1 MRAELAL
8 LPKAGRT
15 SSGRT
20 VHGDRR
26 PAGPYRPAECM
37 NGRRPVWH
45 GWAGPNRAP
54 CLLPIAPWSLHP
66 YVSRESAADRTWLVD
81 RRLLL
86 KAMTGPSRLMYV
98 TTRVSKRRLNS
109 TADKRGGARHANPR
123 FTAVAVVGWSSS
135 SEAHD
140 GRFRRICGLSA
151 YRRSPHDPGWQ
162 PWPGRRPGRGCSGS
176 TILMNVRVP
185 TTHRTSSRTVRSP
198 DDGRAT
204 NERRSRAACERCPL
218 SCPLF
223 RLSAESR
230 HANMNVTQYRQ

>member
-1 MRAELAL
+1 MRAELEL
-8 LPKAGRT
+8 SPSVLRT

-26 PAGPYRPAECM
+26 PAGPYGRAECM

-54 CLLPIAPWSLHP
+54 CLPPIAPWSLHP
-66 YVSRESAADRTWLVD
+66 YVSRESAADRTWLVE

-86 KAMTGPSRLMYV
+86 KVMTGPSRLMYG

-109 TADKRGGARHANPR
+109 TVDERGGARHANPR

-140 GRFRRICGLSA
+140 GR
-151 YRRSPHDPGWQ
+151 
-162 PWPGRRPGRGCSGS
+162 
-176 TILMNVRVP
+176 
-185 TTHRTSSRTVRSP
+185 
-198 DDGRAT
+198 
-204 NERRSRAACERCPL
+204 
-218 SCPLF
+218 
-223 RLSAESR
+223 
-230 HANMNVTQYRQ
+230 

>member
-1 MRAELAL
+1 MSGWHKSITKRSFPPCNTTGANAELHGLGKERRASPRAQRTWCDVRASKNIRVRAVRAELRAAPSVL
-8 LPKAGRT
+8 RT

-26 PAGPYRPAECM
+26 PAGPYGPAECM

-66 YVSRESAADRTWLVD
+66 YVSRESAADRTWLVE

-86 KAMTGPSRLMYV
+86 KVMTGPSRLMYV

-109 TADKRGGARHANPR
+109 TVDERGGARHANPR

-140 GRFRRICGLSA
+140 GR
-151 YRRSPHDPGWQ
+151 
-162 PWPGRRPGRGCSGS
+162 
-176 TILMNVRVP
+176 
-185 TTHRTSSRTVRSP
+185 
-198 DDGRAT
+198 
-204 NERRSRAACERCPL
+204 
-218 SCPLF
+218 
-223 RLSAESR
+223 
-230 HANMNVTQYRQ
+230 

>member
-1 MRAELAL
+1 MPASKNIRVRAVRAELRAAPNGL
-8 LPKAGRT
+8 RT

-26 PAGPYRPAECM
+26 PARPYGPAECM

-66 YVSRESAADRTWLVD
+66 YVSRESAADRTWLVE

-86 KAMTGPSRLMYV
+86 KVMTGPSRLMYG

-109 TADKRGGARHANPR
+109 TVDERGGARHANPR

-140 GRFRRICGLSA
+140 GRFRRICALPA

-176 TILMNVRVP
+176 TLLMNVRVP
-185 TTHRTSSRTVRSP
+185 TTRGTSLLQS
-198 DDGRAT
+198 
-204 NERRSRAACERCPL
+204 N
-218 SCPLF
+218 
-223 RLSAESR
+223 
-230 HANMNVTQYRQ
+230 

>member
-1 MRAELAL
+1 MVGTKPLQKVHFRHVTRRGTTPSSMASVRSGEPLRAHTSPDEVCAHQRTSGLGQCVQSWSCS
-8 LPKAGRT
+8 PAGYAP

-26 PAGPYRPAECM
+26 PAGPYGPAECM

-66 YVSRESAADRTWLVD
+66 YVSRESAADRTWLVE

-86 KAMTGPSRLMYV
+86 KVMTGPSRLMYG

-109 TADKRGGARHANPR
+109 TVDERGGARHANPR

-140 GRFRRICGLSA
+140 GR
-151 YRRSPHDPGWQ
+151 
-162 PWPGRRPGRGCSGS
+162 
-176 TILMNVRVP
+176 
-185 TTHRTSSRTVRSP
+185 
-198 DDGRAT
+198 
-204 NERRSRAACERCPL
+204 
-218 SCPLF
+218 
-223 RLSAESR
+223 
-230 HANMNVTQYRQ
+230 

>member
-1 MRAELAL
+1 MPASKNIRVRAERSELEL
-8 LPKAGRT
+8 LPSVLRT

-26 PAGPYRPAECM
+26 PAGPYGPAECM

-66 YVSRESAADRTWLVD
+66 YVSRESAADRTWLVE

-86 KAMTGPSRLMYV
+86 KVMTGPSRLMYG

-140 GRFRRICGLSA
+140 GA
-151 YRRSPHDPGWQ
+151 
-162 PWPGRRPGRGCSGS
+162 
-176 TILMNVRVP
+176 
-185 TTHRTSSRTVRSP
+185 
-198 DDGRAT
+198 DG
-204 NERRSRAACERCPL
+204 
-218 SCPLF
+218 
-223 RLSAESR
+223 
-230 HANMNVTQYRQ
+230 Q